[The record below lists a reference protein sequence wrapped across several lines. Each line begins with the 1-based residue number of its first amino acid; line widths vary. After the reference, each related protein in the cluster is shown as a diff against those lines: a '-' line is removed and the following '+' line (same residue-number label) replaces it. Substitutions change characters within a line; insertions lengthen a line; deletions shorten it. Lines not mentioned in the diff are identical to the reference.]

1 MTEDDDLPPAP
12 PSKTQRKNDAHDLRK
27 LGEELVDLPAGKLS
41 KLDLPDELR
50 AAIEEA
56 RRLGSRPARNRQLQI
71 VGRLMQDVD
80 ATALRA
86 AIRAVDHLPRAAGAG
101 AAAPASSGFEELA
114 ERLLDGGDA
123 AVFALGDRYSREQ
136 LQTLRQAV
144 RQAQKKLQG
153 GADRAVA
160 SKLVADCLVRLRS

>member
-12 PSKTQRKNDAHDLRK
+12 PSKTQRKNDAHGLRK
-27 LGEELVDLPAGKLS
+27 LGEELVDLPAGKLA
-41 KLDLPDELR
+41 KLELPDDLR
-50 AAIEEA
+50 AAVEEA

-71 VGRLMQDVD
+71 VGRLMEDVD
-80 ATALRA
+80 AAALRA
-86 AIRAVDHLPRAAGAG
+86 AIRAVDHMPKAAGARRAG
-101 AAAPASSGFEELA
+101 PPAHRVGELA
-114 ERLLDGGDA
+114 QSLLDGGDA
-123 AVFALGDRYSREQ
+123 AVFALAERYTREQ

-160 SKLVADCLVRLRS
+160 GKLVTDCLLRLRS

>member
-27 LGEELVDLPAGKLS
+27 LGEELVDLPAGKLA
-41 KLDLPDELR
+41 KLELPDELR

-80 ATALRA
+80 TSALRA
-86 AIRAVDHLPRAAGAG
+86 AIRAVDHLPKAAGTSDVAS
-101 AAAPASSGFEELA
+101 APSGFEELA
-114 ERLLDGGDA
+114 ASLLDGGDA

-153 GADRAVA
+153 GEGRAVA
-160 SKLVADCLVRLRS
+160 GKLVADCLVRLRS